1 MFRGK
6 REGVTTT
13 EVAGQNMLR
22 SAARVQ
28 ITAVAIV
35 ASRASGLAS
44 ESYLGTSQ
52 STITCKALLDLGSDK
67 G

>member
-1 MFRGK
+1 
-6 REGVTTT
+6 
-13 EVAGQNMLR
+13 MLR